1 MKLHIIII
9 LILLYLIIKE
19 LIVYYKLLTINKVKY
34 KYIIKPIYDKY
45 LSNTDDKILQ
55 EGEADYHKM
64 FNIKSQI
71 ILNSGIKS

>member
-45 LSNTDDKILQ
+45 LSNTDEKILQ
-55 EGEADYHKM
+55 EADYHKM